1 MKKKWVE
8 TSGHIV
14 SGTYQIFSKEYGQYA
29 PELIFGESRTS
40 SNFDINEK
48 RIVGGKNGMGAK
60 VCNIFS
66 EYFEVSGVDI
76 FISGFGFGWSFFM
89 KDSSAFI

>member
-1 MKKKWVE
+1 MSFNRCSSIGV
-8 TSGHIV
+8 G
-14 SGTYQIFSKEYGQYA
+14 EYGCGGGGQYA

-40 SNFDINEK
+40 SNFDANEK

-66 EYFEVSGVDI
+66 EYFEASG
-76 FISGFGFGWSFFM
+76 G
-89 KDSSAFI
+89 